1 MNFVLMGT
9 PEHSLGVKFKYL
21 AEENYHRVKVPDF
34 GSGAVLKTF
43 V

>member
-1 MNFVLMGT
+1 MNSVLMGT
-9 PEHSLGVKFKYL
+9 PELLGVKFKYL